1 MRLYALLAQCRLGAV
16 HQLLAYKVEETGCQL
31 VVVNSAYTTQMCSSC
46 SKIVE
51 KDLSVR
57 DHDCHDCGSELD
69 RDVNAARNI
78 RKKAFNP
85 LGLSGQDGTW
95 PVGASVS

>member
-1 MRLYALLAQCRLGAV
+1 M
-16 HQLLAYKVEETGCQL
+16 EETGCQL
-31 VVVNSAYTTQMCSSC
+31 VVVNSAFTTKMCSC
-46 SKIVE
+46 SKFVE

-57 DHDCHDCGSELD
+57 VHDCSDSGLEIE
-69 RDVNAARNI
+69 RDVNASGNI

-85 LGLSGQDGTW
+85 LGLSGQDKTW